1 MSLERARNL
10 IQSFNDG
17 DYENDIEP
25 YFNTL
30 MNFLKFIKKYGL
42 LDELDLS
49 RIPTDDFDDELF
61 DLYLQWCFYF
71 FNFNE

>member
-17 DYENDIEP
+17 DYEDDIEP

-30 MNFLKFIKKYGL
+30 MNFLNFIKKYGL
-42 LDELDLS
+42 LNEL
-49 RIPTDDFDDELF
+49 PP
-61 DLYLQWCFYF
+61 
-71 FNFNE
+71 